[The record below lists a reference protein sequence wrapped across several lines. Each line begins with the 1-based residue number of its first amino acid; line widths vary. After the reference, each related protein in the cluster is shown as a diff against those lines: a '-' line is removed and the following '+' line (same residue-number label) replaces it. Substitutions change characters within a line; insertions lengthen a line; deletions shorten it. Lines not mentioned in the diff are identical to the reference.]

1 MTYIDISRML
11 EAGAAVWPGDAPFSL
26 AQIQDRRQGDAV
38 NLTTLTLSA
47 HTGSHIDAPHH
58 FSDDRRTVE
67 ELDLAVYW
75 GMAQVVTVGKV
86 NGPLFPAD
94 LAAYDLNRAPRLLVR
109 SAASKLDPAVFPRQF
124 VYPSP
129 ELADYCGQQG
139 VILYGTDAPSMD
151 AEDSKTMA
159 GHLALHRNR
168 IAILEGL
175 DLGGAADGLYELVAL
190 PLKIAGGDGSPV
202 RAALRLLTDQE

>member
-1 MTYIDISRML
+1 MTYIDISRTL
-11 EAGAAVWPGDAPFSL
+11 NPEIAVWPGDTPYNLTQLS
-26 AQIQDRRQGDAV
+26 DRRQGDTV

-58 FSDDRRTVE
+58 FCDERLTVE
-67 ELDLAVYW
+67 SLNLRPYW
-75 GMAQVVTVGKV
+75 GMAQVVTVDKG

-94 LAAYDLNRAPRLLVR
+94 FAAYRLDRAERLLVR
-109 SAASKLDPAVFPRQF
+109 SPASLLDPTVFPEQF

-139 VILYGTDAPSMD
+139 IILYGTDAPSMD
-151 AEDSKTMA
+151 AENSKTLA
-159 GHLALHRNR
+159 GHVALHRNR

-175 DLGGAADGLYELVAL
+175 DLGQVADGLYELVAL

-202 RAALRLLTDQE
+202 RAALRAIS